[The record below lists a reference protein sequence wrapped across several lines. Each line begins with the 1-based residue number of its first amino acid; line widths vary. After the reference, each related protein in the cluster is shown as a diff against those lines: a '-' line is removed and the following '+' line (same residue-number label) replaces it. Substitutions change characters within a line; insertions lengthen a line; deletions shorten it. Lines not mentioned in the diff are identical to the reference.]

1 MTMQET
7 AEAASLALLVEGE
20 DSKHFNMQRI
30 AKLQQKSARGLK
42 RLAKKGVSVEV
53 GSSTSLNSHLSHVTA
68 ISRSCSHPH
77 LWLMHAE

>member
-1 MTMQET
+1 MTFVWGFIIILNQTVAVQLIRMQET

-53 GSSTSLNSHLSHVTA
+53 GS
-68 ISRSCSHPH
+68 
-77 LWLMHAE
+77 